1 MLRKDTHVDKA
12 ESYDIGRPNYPE
24 SFFDYLYKE
33 IGMSDKSVIAD
44 IGAGTG
50 KITKKFLE
58 RGNKVFAVEP
68 DKNMMKILKTN
79 LSQFTNCVPLESTAE
94 NTGILSNSIDFIF
107 CGNSYMWFNR
117 NDVIPEFQ
125 RIIRDC
131 KSQNIII
138 ARLGPGDN
146 IYSKEFLE
154 INNRFSKPVSS
165 IQPNNSAFFANDMF
179 VSETFNYTL
188 HQGFDEFLHGCLS
201 ASSSPNI
208 GDNNYEEYCLSL
220 KKLFDKYST
229 NGQLEGQFCLY
240 CTIGDV
246 KNLIM

>member
-1 MLRKDTHVDKA
+1 MLRRDTHIDKA

-24 SFFDYLYKE
+24 SFFDYLYNE

-50 KITKKFLE
+50 KITRKFLE

-79 LSQFTNCVPLESTAE
+79 LSQFTSCVPLESTAE
-94 NTGILSNSIDFIF
+94 NTGILSSSIDFIF

-117 NDVIPEFQ
+117 SDVIPEFQ
-125 RIIRDC
+125 RIVRNC

-146 IYSKEFLE
+146 IYSEEFLE
-154 INNRFSKPVSS
+154 INNRFLKPVSG
-165 IQPNNSAFFANDMF
+165 IQPNNSAFFADDMF
-179 VSETFNYTL
+179 ASKAFNYTL
-188 HQGFDEFLHGCLS
+188 YQGLDEFLHGCLS
-201 ASSSPNI
+201 ASSSPNT
-208 GDNNYEEYCLSL
+208 GDNSYEEYCLAL

-229 NGQLEGQFCLY
+229 NGQFEGQFCLY

-246 KNLIM
+246 ENLVM